1 MLTSEPLL
9 GQHQCTFNGAKKIH
23 LVSEKL
29 ILAVAKERFERTIT
43 AVGSNFEKIGL
54 CSWPRGRVAAR
65 GLRWPLARA
74 PWLCSPRHQG
84 WEPAMLRRALARLDA
99 AGLRGWR
106 RGVLEPFA
114 AEEHTHRVRGVELVL
129 ATRQNARLAMMETG
143 DTTGAAIWGS
153 ALLLSRVLE
162 AREAQ
167 SPELRGASVLELGSG
182 TGLVGLACAALGAR
196 DVTLT
201 DRAAL
206 HSHCSHGADGELH
219 VAPPVRDRFTL
230 DLLAANVA
238 ANAAVLPDC
247 TLAVREL
254 EWGDNE
260 HLAAAR
266 AAAPPGGH
274 DVIVGSDLACKIAIL
289 SRFACCLS
297 R

>member
-1 MLTSEPLL
+1 
-9 GQHQCTFNGAKKIH
+9 
-23 LVSEKL
+23 
-29 ILAVAKERFERTIT
+29 
-43 AVGSNFEKIGL
+43 
-54 CSWPRGRVAAR
+54 
-65 GLRWPLARA
+65 
-74 PWLCSPRHQG
+74 
-84 WEPAMLRRALARLDA
+84 MLRRALARLDA

-114 AEEHTHRVRGVELVL
+114 AEEHTHSVRGVELVL

-143 DTTGAAIWGS
+143 DTTGTAIWGS

-219 VAPPVRDRFTL
+219 VGPPVRDRFTL
-230 DLLAANVA
+230 DLLAANAA

-247 TLAVREL
+247 ALAVREL
-254 EWGDNE
+254 EWGDDE

-274 DVIVGSDLACKIAIL
+274 DVIVGSDLAYHGDCVPLLLSTLQALMAEKTIAYLAIPERKL
-289 SRFACCLS
+289 LRNTAEDFATMAGGFCLGATVVHRERWFTVLRLRLRQAPPS
-297 R
+297 G